1 MPRGRGRR
9 TKFQEKLARERIEK
23 LFSFLHYNR
32 RSTIINPDKCVKL
45 VKLIS
50 KRYNQRLSSKDKSK
64 FCRKCD
70 SVFTASN
77 VRFRISNKGWRT
89 VTCLSCGEIYRFRI

>member
-9 TKFQEKLARERIEK
+9 TKFQEKLARERIDK
-23 LFSFLHYNR
+23 LVSFFNYNG
-32 RSTIINPDKCVKL
+32 RSTNISPRKCVKL

-50 KRYNQRLSSKDKSK
+50 KRYNQRLPDKDKSK

-70 SVFTASN
+70 SVFNASN
-77 VRFRISNKGWRT
+77 VRYRISNKGWRK
-89 VTCLSCGEIYRFRI
+89 VTCLSCGEIYRFQI